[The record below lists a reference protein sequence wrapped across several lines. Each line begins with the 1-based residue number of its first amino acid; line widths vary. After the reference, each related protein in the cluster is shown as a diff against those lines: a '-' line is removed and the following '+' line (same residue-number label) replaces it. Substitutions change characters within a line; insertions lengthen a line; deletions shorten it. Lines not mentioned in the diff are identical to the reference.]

1 MSKRPLIYEIISGDG
16 SLYYDSKD
24 KYEALRECRR
34 HMINHP
40 LEEITFAITQNGKK
54 IRVLASYS
62 GQDLI
67 ELIEDELDD

>member
-1 MSKRPLIYEIISGDG
+1 MSKRPLIYEIVNEDG
-16 SLYYDSKD
+16 SLHYESKD
-24 KYEALRECRR
+24 KYEALYECRK
-34 HMINHP
+34 HLINHP

-54 IRVLASYS
+54 MKVLASYS